1 MFIPLSILGGLT
13 SAVPAAYQLFTG
25 MKQQAQAG
33 IGLSRLKRPEYNTP
47 EEALRSMN
55 VAQNRYADK
64 FMPGQGAYTDRVEQ
78 QAANAFAQSSEAG
91 NPFALISNIQGQ
103 SANQLRDI
111 NTQAV
116 NQQMANEKAYQ
127 QSLGQIADYRD
138 QEWQINKFA
147 PYRDKYNEFRD
158 MYGAARQNIYGGLDS
173 LAGIGTNLIGGL
185 MGGMGKKGVNVG
197 RGGAGGGGGM
207 GGSLMSGKQKNYSF
221 NSADAAKALREF
233 EMKQAGYNP
242 NLPGF
247 MNPTEFSDF
256 NMKGYTDFGSTRGRN
271 KFPEQF
277 DNPFG
282 LTGPNGA
289 PYGTNFRF

>member
-33 IGLSRLKRPEYNTP
+33 IGLSRLKRPEYKTP

-64 FMPGQGAYTDRVEQ
+64 FMPGQGAYMDRVEQ

-91 NPFALISNIQGQ
+91 NPFALIANIQGQ

-111 NTQAV
+111 NTQAL
-116 NQQMANEKAYQ
+116 NQQMANEKAYM

-173 LAGIGTNLIGGL
+173 LAGIGTSLIGGL
-185 MGGMGKKGVNVG
+185 MGGMSKKGVNVG
-197 RGGAGGGGGM
+197 RGAAGGGAGM
-207 GGSLMSGKQKNYSF
+207 GGSLMGGGQKKYSF
-221 NSADAAKALREF
+221 NSADAAKALREY
-233 EMKQAGYNP
+233 EMKQAGMNPLMPFDAPNMYNNFGNRNVFGPGTPFTSSGYGATDLNYYDYNP
-242 NLPGF
+242 N
-247 MNPTEFSDF
+247 E
-256 NMKGYTDFGSTRGRN
+256 
-271 KFPEQF
+271 
-277 DNPFG
+277 
-282 LTGPNGA
+282 
-289 PYGTNFRF
+289 

>member
-33 IGLSRLKRPEYNTP
+33 IGLSRLKRPEYKTP
-47 EEALRSMN
+47 EEALRAMN
-55 VAQNRYADK
+55 ISQNRYADK
-64 FMPGQGAYTDRVEQ
+64 FMPGQGAYMDRVEQ

-91 NPFALISNIQGQ
+91 NPFALIANIQGQ
-103 SANQLRDI
+103 AANQLRDI

-173 LAGIGTNLIGGL
+173 LAGIGTSLIGGL

-207 GGSLMSGKQKNYSF
+207 GSSLMSGGQKKYSF

-242 NLPGF
+242 NLPFDAPNLYDLGKSKEVF
-247 MNPTEFSDF
+247 GPGSILTPNTGYGKTEPDLSPLIFSILS
-256 NMKGYTDFGSTRGRN
+256 GT
-271 KFPEQF
+271 
-277 DNPFG
+277 
-282 LTGPNGA
+282 
-289 PYGTNFRF
+289 PY

>member
-25 MKQQAQAG
+25 LKQQAKAG

-55 VAQNRYADK
+55 IAQNRYADK
-64 FMPGQGAYTDRVEQ
+64 FMPGQGSYMDRVEQ

-91 NPFALISNIQGQ
+91 NPFALIANIQGQ
-103 SANQLRDI
+103 AANQLRDI
-111 NTQAV
+111 NTQSV

-127 QSLGQIADYRD
+127 QALGQIADYRD

-173 LAGIGTNLIGGL
+173 LAGIGTGLLGSMMGGLGKSGANIGGK
-185 MGGMGKKGVNVG
+185 GK
-197 RGGAGGGGGM
+197 GAGGGGMGM
-207 GGSLMSGKQKNYSF
+207 GKQYSF
-221 NSADAAKALREF
+221 NSADAAKAQREY
-233 EMKQAGYNP
+233 EMKQAGYDP
-242 NLPGF
+242 NRPYF
-247 MNPTEFSDF
+247 MNPAEFSDF
-256 NMKGYTDFGSTRGRN
+256 TMKGYTDFSKNNQSVPLGQLN
-271 KFPEQF
+271 Y
-277 DNPFG
+277 NPY
-282 LTGPNGA
+282 GPQIGA
-289 PYGTNFRF
+289 PIGSRTGFRF